1 MTTALT
7 SAPTTP
13 TTSTTVSGTRSL
25 WRPALAGG
33 AVAAAVTTAI
43 ATVAHAAGVSF
54 EIDGEAIPLPG
65 FAQMTLLGAMLGLL
79 IARQCR
85 RAAHPRST
93 FVRITVALTA
103 LSVVPDFVMSF
114 DAASR
119 IVLVSIHLTA
129 AAIIVPVL
137 ARRLPTAG
145 R

>member
-1 MTTALT
+1 MTATLT
-7 SAPTTP
+7 SPRTTP
-13 TTSTTVSGTRSL
+13 TTGRQIWKTGLV
-25 WRPALAGG
+25 AGATA
-33 AVAAAVTTAI
+33 AVATSAYAAV
-43 ATVAHAAGVSF
+43 VHAAGVSF